1 MKKGSEEPLKFLVAR
16 TRFELVISAL
26 RGRRPKPLDERAI
39 CNGRMAGMEGVE
51 PPLTE
56 PESAVLPLDDIPLM
70 HPLRSCVAAFAQE
83 SILGD
88 VDRRRKYFFE
98 KVCGRGEIM
107 QTAGQRGDRS
117 AAITLSSPHPP
128 PLGWLETGS
137 FQPTEQPV
145 TPRGVPSLQ
154 KCIQKVRPRC
164 ALGRLRLLPAPPLHI
179 DMKKGSEEPLKFLV
193 ARTRFELVISALR
206 GRRPKPL
213 DERAMWCS
221 AFAQR
226 EYYGMTGAEA
236 RTNFKNLE
244 VVKLLRSAQ
253 VRRHGLHA
261 HRGPRRPA
269 PPIRASLRC
278 DREGRG
284 RARP

>member
-88 VDRRRKYFFE
+88 DDRRRKYFFE

-107 QTAGQRGDRS
+107 QTAGQM
-117 AAITLSSPHPP
+117 
-128 PLGWLETGS
+128 GWLGTGS

-145 TPRGVPSLQ
+145 TPRGVPGMQ
-154 KCIQKVRPRC
+154 KCKQKVRPR
-164 ALGRLRLLPAPPLHI
+164 
-179 DMKKGSEEPLKFLV
+179 
-193 ARTRFELVISALR
+193 
-206 GRRPKPL
+206 
-213 DERAMWCS
+213 
-221 AFAQR
+221 FA
-226 EYYGMTGAEA
+226 
-236 RTNFKNLE
+236 
-244 VVKLLRSAQ
+244 S
-253 VRRHGLHA
+253 
-261 HRGPRRPA
+261 
-269 PPIRASLRC
+269 
-278 DREGRG
+278 
-284 RARP
+284 RARWDWIGIEI